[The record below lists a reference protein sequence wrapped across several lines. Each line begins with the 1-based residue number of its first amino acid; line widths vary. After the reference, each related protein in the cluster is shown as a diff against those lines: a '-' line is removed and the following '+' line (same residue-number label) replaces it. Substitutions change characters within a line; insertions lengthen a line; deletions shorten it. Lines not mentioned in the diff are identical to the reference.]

1 MEVNVNE
8 PKNVKV
14 NSKLWEYKQT
24 ERALDINSRNLTL
37 KFISITIFI
46 LAKVNKL
53 GEIINHIYV

>member
-14 NSKLWEYKQT
+14 NSKLWGHKQT
-24 ERALDINSRNLTL
+24 KRALDINSRSLSL
-37 KFISITIFI
+37 KFVSNTIFI
-46 LAKVNKL
+46 LAKVDKL